1 MEQIYELISNENFK
15 NFIEII
21 NTILT
26 LILTT
31 TALYFTIK
39 TYDLKKGQNIRG
51 SYSTSRCIYCE
62 DTYVHTVE
70 LENYKDKAIV
80 IYNIYLK
87 IGHNYYLE
95 LEDFESKP
103 LILNPFEIYKKEY
116 EPIDLY
122 SISLTHVSID
132 KLFANKKV
140 KKQIVLS
147 TSNGKYKVRNPIKHW
162 SPLTY
167 FFKNHSRGIIRVD
180 RSTYKGKSYGWNTKY
195 IIDLKYSDGS
205 EEVVPIYNNNF
216 NRFRNFSITKD
227 DIESKLKLE
236 MLLNQMML
244 QEKLKCE
251 EFKVIDIEAF
261 RNELYSDYDM
271 EKMELDYYNWFNHYI
286 VARIITIYDNYKL
299 NRENRKRKERRERLS
314 SSSQSSQGS

>member
-1 MEQIYELISNENFK
+1 MEKIYIFISNENFK
-15 NFIEII
+15 NLIEII

-26 LILTT
+26 LILTS

-39 TYDLKKGQNIRG
+39 TYGLKKGQCIRG
-51 SYSTSRCIYCE
+51 LYSTATHIACNDSYISSI
-62 DTYVHTVE
+62 E

-95 LEDFESKP
+95 LENFESKP
-103 LILNPFEIYKKEY
+103 LILNPFELYKKEY
-116 EPIDLY
+116 DPIDLY
-122 SISLTHVSID
+122 SINLNHVSID
-132 KLFANKKV
+132 KLFDNKKV

-147 TSNGKYKVRNPIKHW
+147 TSNGKYKIRKPIKYW

-167 FFKNHSRGIIRVD
+167 FFKNHSRGIIHVG
-180 RSTYKGKSYGWNTKY
+180 RSIYKGKSYGWNTKY

-205 EEVVPIYNNNF
+205 EEAVPIYNNDF
-216 NRFRNFSITKD
+216 NRFRNFIITKD

-251 EFKVIDIEAF
+251 EFKIIDIEVF
-261 RNELYSDYDM
+261 RNERYSDYDM
-271 EKMELDYYNWFNHYI
+271 EKMELDYYGWFNHYVI
-286 VARIITIYDNYKL
+286 ARIMTIYDNYKL
-299 NRENRKRKERRERLS
+299 DRKNKQRKKRNEELRS
-314 SSSQSSQGS
+314 SS